1 MRRYGAYILSIE
13 KSVLPR
19 AGIASLRYA
28 GCVMPSGASRT
39 LSTRLNIVEQS
50 LDDTIQRLRDLP
62 PCPIVRELRA
72 KADGYAR
79 ALHTW
84 TVKPPTQEQ
93 RATLLRLVLDLN
105 VQAMAV
111 GRDPQ

>member
-1 MRRYGAYILSIE
+1 MA
-13 KSVLPR
+13 
-19 AGIASLRYA
+19 
-28 GCVMPSGASRT
+28 SGASRT

-50 LDDTIQRLRDLP
+50 LDDTIERLRELP
-62 PCPIVRELRA
+62 PDPIVRELRA
-72 KADGYAR
+72 KAEGYAR

-84 TVKPPTQEQ
+84 TVRPPTQEQ

-105 VQAMAV
+105 VQVMAV